1 MAVQP
6 GSQSLYETLKKL
18 VEDGRSG
25 RLQVNHWPGR
35 EGVIGLSDGRIVH
48 CQVGRLRGKEALEFL
63 SNWMSISLSF
73 YENVES
79 LVVDV
84 EEDTNQ
90 ILSFLEERHE
100 EIRKIR
106 ALVPGPEAV
115 FALSADTQAGR
126 VSVDS
131 KLWKVLA
138 LVNGRNSV
146 KDICLSLKANEFS
159 VSRVLAHLANRR
171 IIKMVSA
178 QKPLD
183 PTLLKRF
190 MGEMEELLAAQ
201 IGPIAPVII
210 QDTLGEMG
218 MNLDYLNREDLPV
231 LVERISDLIEEEP
244 ARVEF
249 QRAMLGVIQSIPSP
263 KERLS

>member
-1 MAVQP
+1 MGVQP
-6 GSQSLYETLKKL
+6 GLHGLYETLSKL
-18 VEDGRSG
+18 VAEGRSG
-25 RLQVNHWPGR
+25 RLQVSHWPGR

-48 CQVGRLRGKEALEFL
+48 CQVGRFRGREALEFL

-84 EEDTNQ
+84 EDETQ
-90 ILSFLEERHE
+90 QLLSLLEQRDQEF
-100 EIRKIR
+100 RKIR
-106 ALVPGPEAV
+106 TVVPGPEAV
-115 FALSADTQAGR
+115 FALSPEAQDGR
-126 VSVDS
+126 VTVNG
-131 KLWKVLA
+131 KLWKVVA

-159 VSRVLAHLANRR
+159 VSRILAYLANRG
-171 IIKMVSA
+171 IIKMLSA

-183 PTLLKRF
+183 PTVAKRF
-190 MGEMEELLAAQ
+190 LGEMEELLAAH

-210 QDTLGEMG
+210 QDTLAEMG
-218 MNLDYLNREDLPV
+218 KNLDYLNREDLPV

-244 ARVEF
+244 AKVEF
-249 QRAMLGVIQSIPSP
+249 QRAMLGVIQKILRQ
-263 KERLS
+263 KETA

>member
-1 MAVQP
+1 MGVQP
-6 GSQSLYETLKKL
+6 GLQSLYETLSKL
-18 VEDGRSG
+18 VAEGRSG

-48 CQVGRLRGKEALEFL
+48 CQVGRFRGREALEFL
-63 SNWMSISLSF
+63 GNWMSVSISF

-84 EEDTNQ
+84 EDETQ
-90 ILSFLEERHE
+90 QLLSFLEQRDQEF
-100 EIRKIR
+100 RKIR
-106 ALVPGPEAV
+106 TVVPGPDAV
-115 FALSADTQAGR
+115 FALSPEAQDGR
-126 VSVDS
+126 VTVNG
-131 KLWKVLA
+131 KLWKVVA

-146 KDICLSLKANEFS
+146 KDICLSLRANEFS
-159 VSRVLAHLANRR
+159 VSRILAYLANRG
-171 IIKMVSA
+171 IIKMLSA

-183 PTLLKRF
+183 PTWTRKFL
-190 MGEMEELLAAQ
+190 GEMEELLAGH

-210 QDTLGEMG
+210 QDTLAEMG
-218 MNLDYLNREDLPV
+218 KNLDYLNREDLPV

-249 QRAMLGVIQSIPSP
+249 QKAMLGVIQEILSQ
-263 KERLS
+263 KETA

>member
-1 MAVQP
+1 MGVQP
-6 GSQSLYETLKKL
+6 GTQGLYETLSKL
-18 VEDGRSG
+18 VAEGRSG
-25 RLQVNHWPGR
+25 RLQVSHWPGR

-48 CQVGRLRGKEALEFL
+48 CQVGRFRGREALEFL
-63 SNWMSISLSF
+63 SNWMSISIRF

-84 EEDTNQ
+84 EEETPQ
-90 ILSFLEERHE
+90 LLSLLEQRDQEF
-100 EIRKIR
+100 RKIR
-106 ALVPGPEAV
+106 TVVPNPEAI
-115 FALSADTQAGR
+115 FALSPQAQEGR
-126 VSVDS
+126 VTVNG
-131 KLWKVLA
+131 KLWKVVA

-159 VSRVLAHLANRR
+159 VSRILAYLANRG

-183 PTLLKRF
+183 PALIKRF
-190 MGEMEELLAAQ
+190 LGEMEELLATR

-210 QDTLGEMG
+210 QDTLAEMG
-218 MNLDYLNREDLPV
+218 KNLDYLNREDLPV

-244 ARVEF
+244 ARVGF
-249 QRAMLGVIQSIPSP
+249 QKAMLGVIQDILSP
-263 KERLS
+263 KETV